1 MATNTVETL
10 VAMTKLSVCKVL
22 QCRWTGGRGR
32 GRGRERGRE
41 GEREGEGEKRVRG
54 I

>member
-22 QCRWTGGRGR
+22 QCRWTGGR
-32 GRGRERGRE
+32 E
-41 GEREGEGEKRVRG
+41 GEREGGRGREKERERRE
-54 I
+54 